1 MRKNKKREKEKKK
14 LKNEDDEKSER
25 TNVESFEEEKEE
37 KSEAKMNED
46 ILLAP
51 PFLMALQSRKMVNN
65 APKFFGVLSKS
76 QHTTY

>member
-1 MRKNKKREKEKKK
+1 M
-14 LKNEDDEKSER
+14 KNEDDEKSER

-51 PFLMALQSRKMVNN
+51 PFPMTLQSRKMVNN
-65 APKFFGVLSKS
+65 APKFFGVLSKI
-76 QHTTY
+76 QPTTY